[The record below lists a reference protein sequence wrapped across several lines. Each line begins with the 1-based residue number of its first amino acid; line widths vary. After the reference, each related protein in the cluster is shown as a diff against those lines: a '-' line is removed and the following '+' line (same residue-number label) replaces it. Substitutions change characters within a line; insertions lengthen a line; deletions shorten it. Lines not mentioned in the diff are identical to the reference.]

1 MTLLIH
7 KSNNTE
13 DLFLKVGTIPEPIS
27 REYVELKNL
36 LTIIKHLRDGG
47 HMYKWKK
54 NPIRCIEVSKDTTTG
69 VHCMYTVEKT
79 GAKHQK

>member
-7 KSNNTE
+7 KSNNIE

-47 HMYKWKK
+47 HMYNWKK
-54 NPIRCIEVSKDTTTG
+54 Y
-69 VHCMYTVEKT
+69 H
-79 GAKHQK
+79 